1 MIRRRDTTSER
12 WAGRSV
18 GRKASR
24 GRAGAPGVTDAR
36 SNGQDVTHGRPAHA
50 ANGATPADVATTA
63 QVTTPDRG
71 ATTTN
76 GATQADAATTAQVT
90 TSPRA
95 AATPHRPTTADGATA
110 ARTPGQIASSRSGAR
125 GGFATPATLAGRVM
139 AIAAV
144 LAALVALNALAAT
157 ASRPSDRVAVVMDSS
172 VAHDPARRAAAEAWL
187 RRSGPVGADRI
198 APRVPTGPTQELSVT
213 SALATRGY
221 DTIVAIG
228 VDRRVAIDP
237 VVQRHADVRVISWP
251 SA

>member
-36 SNGQDVTHGRPAHA
+36 TSGRDATHGRPAHA
-50 ANGATPADVATTA
+50 ANGATPAD
-63 QVTTPDRG
+63 
-71 ATTTN
+71 
-76 GATQADAATTAQVT
+76 AATTVQVT
-90 TSPRA
+90 TSARA

-110 ARTPGQIASSRSGAR
+110 ARTPGQSASSRSGAR
-125 GGFATPATLAGRVM
+125 GGFATPSTLAGRVM

-157 ASRPSDRVAVVMDSS
+157 ASRPSDRVAVVMESS

-228 VDRRVAIDP
+228 LDRRVAIDP
-237 VVQRHADVRVISWP
+237 VLQRHADVRVISWP